1 MPVGQ
6 QTGATPQQTAQ
17 QSNAMARQIVLAN
30 AVNEWQQIYQSTLTG
45 TIPGQVVNVPLRN
58 VGLIKRLI
66 VRVAAQFA
74 QSAAETQTLTTFGSS
89 NLLSQVILTD
99 LSNQTRINTS
109 GWHLQ
114 MVASAKR
121 QWPYGAS
128 TGTNAAAATDC
139 PFGFGTNFQKL
150 QTAPATVTT
159 SAAQNVFAYFEVP
172 VSYSDTDLRGAIYGN
187 VVNATM
193 NLALTINPNLS
204 CSSAADPT
212 FSVYQSSTTTNF
224 GTWTNF
230 QVTVYQNYLDQIPIG
245 KQGPILPALDLSTAY
260 LLNYTQAGGLVQN
273 TDNPFPYANFR
284 DFLSTTVIYDNA
296 GTLNTGSDINYFALQ
311 AANYTNLIKLDPYT
325 TALFGRNRMTID
337 FPKGSYYFDHRDK
350 PISTVQYGNMSLVMN
365 ASTVTSSQ
373 SVAYLGY
380 EALALINQVT
390 QAGSLYGT

>member
-6 QTGATPQQTAQ
+6 QNVSPQVTAQ
-17 QSNAMARQIVLAN
+17 QSNALARQIVLAN

-45 TIPGQVVNVPLRN
+45 TIPGQIVNVPLRN
-58 VGLIKRLI
+58 VGLIKRLL

-74 QSAAETQTLTTFGSS
+74 QSAAETHTLQPLGTA
-89 NLLSQVILTD
+89 NLFSQVVLTD

-121 QWPYGAS
+121 QWPFGSS

-159 SAAQNVFAYFEVP
+159 AAAQNVFAYFEVP

-193 NLALTINPNLS
+193 NLALTVNPVLS
-204 CSSAADPT
+204 QVTGSDPT
-212 FSVYQSSTTTNF
+212 FSVFQSSTAAQ

-230 QVTVYQNYLDQIPIG
+230 QITVYQNYLDQIPIG

-260 LLNYTQAGGLVQN
+260 LLNYTQAAGLVAN
-273 TDNPFPYANFR
+273 SDNPFPYANFR

-296 GTLNTGSDINYFALQ
+296 GVLNTGSDINYFALQ

-325 TALFGRNRMTID
+325 TAFFGRVRQTID
-337 FPKGSYYFDHRDK
+337 FPKSCYYFDHRDK

-365 ASTVTSSQ
+365 PLTVTNATSA
-373 SVAYLGY
+373 AYLGY

>member
-1 MPVGQ
+1 MAVGQ
-6 QTGATPQQTAQ
+6 QSVSPQQTAQ
-17 QSNAMARQIVLAN
+17 QANAIARQIVLAN
-30 AVNEWQQIYQSTLTG
+30 AVNEWQQIFQSTLTG

-58 VGLIKRLI
+58 VGLIKRLL

-74 QSAAETQTLTTFGSS
+74 QSAAETQTLTAMGTS
-89 NLLSQVILTD
+89 NLLSQVVLTD

-114 MVASAKR
+114 HVASAKR
-121 QWPYGAS
+121 QWPFGAS
-128 TGTNAAAATDC
+128 IGTNSATATDC
-139 PFGFGTNFQKL
+139 PFGYGTNFQKL

-159 SAAQNVFAYFEVP
+159 AAAQNVFAYFEVP
-172 VSYSDTDLRGAIYGN
+172 VAYSDTDLRGAIYAN

-193 NLALTINPNLS
+193 NLALTVNPNLAVT
-204 CSSAADPT
+204 SSADSSFA
-212 FSVYQSSTTTNF
+212 VYQSSTAAL

-230 QVTVYQNYLDQIPIG
+230 QITVYQNYLDQIPIG
-245 KQGPILPALDLSTAY
+245 KSGPILPALDLSTAY
-260 LLNYTQAGGLVQN
+260 LLNYTQAAGLVSN

-325 TALFGRNRMTID
+325 AAFFGRNRMQLD
-337 FPKGSYYFDHRDK
+337 FPKGTYYFDHRDK

-365 ASTVTSSQ
+365 PSTVTNSTSA
-373 SVAYLGY
+373 AYLGY

>member
-6 QTGATPQQTAQ
+6 QSASPQQTAQ
-17 QSNAMARQIVLAN
+17 QNNSIARQIVLAN
-30 AVNEWQQIYQSTLTG
+30 AVNEWQQIFQSTLTG
-45 TIPGQVVNVPLRN
+45 TIPGQIVNVPLRN
-58 VGLIKRLI
+58 VGLIKRML

-74 QSAAETQTLTTFGSS
+74 QSASETQTLTTLGTS
-89 NLLSQVILTD
+89 NILSQIVLTD

-121 QWPYGAS
+121 QWPFGSS
-128 TGTNAAAATDC
+128 TGTNAASATDC

-159 SAAQNVFAYFEVP
+159 AVAQNVFAYYEVP
-172 VSYSDTDLRGAIYGN
+172 VTYSDTDLRGGIYGN

-193 NLALTINPNLS
+193 NLALTVNPNIVVGTGTD
-204 CSSAADPT
+204 AT
-212 FSVYQSSTTTNF
+212 FAVYQSSTAAL
-224 GTWTNF
+224 GTWSNF

-245 KQGPILPALDLSTAY
+245 KAGPILPALDLSTAY

-284 DFLSTTVIYDNA
+284 DFLSTSVIYDNA
-296 GTLNTGSDINYFALQ
+296 GVLNTGSDINYFAIQ

-325 TALFGRNRMTID
+325 TAFFARNRMTID

-365 ASTVTSSQ
+365 PSTVTSNA